1 METWQNIVAA
11 ILGLIILYYTFYK
24 KRSAIVQVVVVVA
37 LLGVAYYLWFRE
49 DKPET
54 QTVYFGPQG
63 GIGATFQDPLG
74 PVRTT
79 RVGSF

>member
-37 LLGVAYYLWFRE
+37 VLGVAYYLWFRE
-49 DKPET
+49 DEHKLPEWHMAGH
-54 QTVYFGPQG
+54 QTILREQEQG
-63 GIGATFQDPLG
+63 
-74 PVRTT
+74 
-79 RVGSF
+79 SY